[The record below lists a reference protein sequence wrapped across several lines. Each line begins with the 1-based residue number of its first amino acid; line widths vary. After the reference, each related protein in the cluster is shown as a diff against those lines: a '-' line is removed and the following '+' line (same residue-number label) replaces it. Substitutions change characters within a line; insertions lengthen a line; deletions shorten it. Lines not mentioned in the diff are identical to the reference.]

1 MRFLSLSVKAV
12 AVVTIAALLGAC
24 SAFEKLVPDR
34 RVEYKQSRPAPSLEV
49 PPDLSSPE
57 ADEGMAMPGAAPEG
71 AAGATFSEYA
81 SERRTPQAAQSVA
94 VLPQFDDMRVERDGD
109 KRWLVVQGE
118 PSQVWPRVRE
128 FWLQN
133 GFLISMEDPR
143 IGVMETDWAENR
155 ADIPQGMI
163 RSVLGKV
170 LDSLYSA
177 STRDKYR
184 VRLELGSTP
193 GTTEIY
199 LTHRGVE
206 EVVQGDSTVWQT
218 RPSDPEFEVEML
230 KRLMVSLGA
239 EEEKA
244 QTLVA
249 EARGERAPRAH
260 LTKDSDGGAALTVN
274 EDFYRAWRRTGV
286 ALDRIGFTVEDRD
299 RSQGVY
305 YVRYNDPLK
314 DEGKKGWLSTL
325 AFWSKDD
332 APATN
337 EYRISLIE
345 GGGTT
350 RVVVLDKDG
359 KREQSPTATRILTL
373 LQEQLQ

>member
-1 MRFLSLSVKAV
+1 MRFLSFSVRAV
-12 AVVTIAALLGAC
+12 TVVTITALLSAC
-24 SAFEKLVPDR
+24 NILSDR

-57 ADEGMAMPGAAPEG
+57 ADESMAVPGG
-71 AAGATFSEYA
+71 AGPTFSEYA
-81 SERRTPQAAQSVA
+81 SERRMPQAAQGAA
-94 VLPQFDDMRVERDGD
+94 VLPQSGAMRVERDGD

-118 PSQVWPRVRE
+118 PSHLWPRIRE

-133 GFLISMEDPR
+133 GLLISMEDPR
-143 IGVMETDWAENR
+143 VGVMETDWAENR

-170 LDSLYSA
+170 LDSVYSA

-184 VRLELGSTP
+184 VRLELGATP

-206 EVVQGDSTVWQT
+206 EVIQGESTIWQT
-218 RPSDPEFEVEML
+218 RPSDPELEAEML
-230 KRLMVSLGA
+230 NRLMVSLGA
-239 EEEKA
+239 EEKQA

-249 EARGERAPRAH
+249 EARGERASRAH
-260 LTKDSDGGAALTVN
+260 LIKDSDGGAALTVN

-314 DEGKKGWLSTL
+314 DEEKKGWLSKL

-332 APATN
+332 APAAN
-337 EYRISLIE
+337 DYRIGLTE
-345 GGGTT
+345 DGGST
-350 RVVVLDKDG
+350 RIVVLDKDG